1 MGNGVFLFR
10 SQLRHGAGIAVRL
23 KHGVIAEAVF
33 PARRKQDAALARA
46 AGAQDVAVRERAAD
60 ARHEPGR
67 AVGAVAEVMEQER
80 VAIADLDAY
89 FADKFTF

>member
-1 MGNGVFLFR
+1 MADLVLLFLCH
-10 SQLRHGAGIAVRL
+10 LCHGAVAHAEQR
-23 KHGVIAEAVF
+23 VIAEAVF